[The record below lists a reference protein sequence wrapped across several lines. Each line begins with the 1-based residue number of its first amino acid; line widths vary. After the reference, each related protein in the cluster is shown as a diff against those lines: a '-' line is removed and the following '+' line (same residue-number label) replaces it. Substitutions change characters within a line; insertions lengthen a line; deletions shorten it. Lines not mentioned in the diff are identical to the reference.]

1 MHDAL
6 DPEMSILKQRLA
18 RRLRHDGATDE
29 SVKTID
35 LGEWQLGRQC
45 IYRFVWQQLAE
56 GIRRQHACAR
66 CHGCRAECL
75 HGDDAPGGFIAGTRE
90 LTCPCGT
97 LPLPPLFP
105 PCSPDD
111 KGG

>member
-1 MHDAL
+1 MTPRTDPRTDPAAAHFLPALPAVHDAL

-45 IYRFVWQQLAE
+45 I
-56 GIRRQHACAR
+56 
-66 CHGCRAECL
+66 
-75 HGDDAPGGFIAGTRE
+75 
-90 LTCPCGT
+90 
-97 LPLPPLFP
+97 LPLSFGSNWRRGFNGSMHVRAAMAAGL
-105 PCSPDD
+105 SSAW
-111 KGG
+111 G